1 MQCDH
6 VADLLP
12 QIVEGS
18 ERAAPPVMSHVES
31 CLRCQAELAQ
41 YRRLLK
47 ALRNLRTD
55 VLEPAPGTLTA
66 ILATLEAA
74 GERGAM
80 RSLLAGRRAAYVG
93 GIAVA
98 TAAAGAAGAIV
109 IANRGRARRK
119 VRLAG

>member
-1 MQCDH
+1 MQCDD

-12 QIVEGS
+12 QVVEGT
-18 ERAAPPVMSHVES
+18 ERAAPPVLAHVES
-31 CLRCQAELAQ
+31 CLRCQAELAH

-66 ILATLEAA
+66 ILANLEAV

-80 RSLLAGRRAAYVG
+80 RSLLAGRRATYVG